1 MTNLVTMRVQLVAY
15 THFEPPADLSWETDA
30 EGAEALTEF
39 AGRACY
45 ETWDKPN
52 PHTATNAGYI
62 RHVLEVGH
70 VSLLEH
76 ANVTFYIT
84 GISRSCTHELIR
96 HRHFSYSQLSQRFV
110 PEEDALVVPPP
121 ALEDDPE
128 LVEVFTAAAE
138 QSREAYRT
146 LLTALEEKFADE
158 PNALLRRKQARQA
171 ARAVLPNATETR
183 IVVTGNLRSWR
194 HFIGMRATEY
204 ADVEI
209 RQLAISCLRQLQDIA
224 PTVFGDFEI
233 SVLPDGSEIA
243 TSPYA
248 MD

>member
-96 HRHFSYSQLSQRFV
+96 HRHFSCSRLSQRFV

-121 ALEDDPE
+121 AIEDDPE
-128 LVEVFTAAAE
+128 LVEVFTAAAD

-146 LLTALEEKFADE
+146 LLTALEEKFATE

-209 RQLAISCLRQLQDIA
+209 RQLAISCLRQLQNIA
-224 PTVFGDFEI
+224 PTVFGDPEI
-233 SVLPDGSEIA
+233 SVLSDGSEIA